1 MGKRRLSST
10 PSGVQ
15 KKKPKKIWGVK
26 QVLASPYTA
35 NFPSS
40 NAETLSKTIEAL
52 QTTFPRPIA
61 TRKSR
66 PCKNSTLPQKPFENI
81 EKPNG
86 FLIGINEITRAL
98 ERRQVNLAVVCRD
111 ATPNI
116 LISHLP
122 ALCFTAG
129 AKMIVL
135 PGEGS
140 ELTNIFGTRRTLA
153 FAICKHDDMQ
163 CVLSEQLHDL
173 TRRLM
178 PLTCTLK
185 FPWLAEHD
193 GSEHGKVVK
202 FPDMPS
208 VIAHRG
214 KEQRTGKVDNVQ
226 VL

>member
-1 MGKRRLSST
+1 M
-10 PSGVQ
+10 
-15 KKKPKKIWGVK
+15 
-26 QVLASPYTA
+26 LASPYTA
-35 NFPSS
+35 NFPAA
-40 NAETLSKTIEAL
+40 NAKTLSKTLEAL
-52 QTTFPRPIA
+52 RTTFPRPIA

-66 PCKNSTLPQKPFENI
+66 PCKNGTSPNRSYENI

-86 FLIGINEITRAL
+86 FLIGINEVTRAL

-111 ATPNI
+111 ATPNL

-129 AKMIVL
+129 AKLVVL

-140 ELTNIFGTRRTLA
+140 ELTHVLGTRRTLA
-153 FAICKHDDMQ
+153 FAIRKHDDIH

-173 TRRLM
+173 ARRLM
-178 PLTCTLK
+178 PLACVLN
-185 FPWLAEHD
+185 FPWLLEHNA
-193 GSEHGKVVK
+193 SENSKVVK
-202 FPDMPS
+202 FPDRPL

-214 KEQRTGKVDNVQ
+214 KEQRAGKLDNAVE